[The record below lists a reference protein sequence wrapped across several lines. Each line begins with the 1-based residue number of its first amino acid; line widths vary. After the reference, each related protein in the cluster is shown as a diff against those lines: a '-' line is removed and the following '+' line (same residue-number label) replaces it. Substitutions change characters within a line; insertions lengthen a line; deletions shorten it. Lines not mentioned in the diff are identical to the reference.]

1 MIMYVYI
8 SIYVYNTIQS
18 YHMETNGK
26 TMIESC
32 FWYLDFIANLDYLVA
47 VGRLS
52 LGPSWLRIW
61 PRNVEFQWVSPSFL
75 WAKRVGSWGL
85 HSSIDVEKWYGDQ
98 LGIFHG
104 MVPFAESAD
113 LWNIQHWN
121 ELISILSL
129 TGFREHGLPEAIY
142 GFVFVSRWR
151 IWRHSLFYVF
161 LFV

>member
-1 MIMYVYI
+1 MIILSYNYTILFNDMIMYVYI

-85 HSSIDVEKWYGDQ
+85 HSCHSFIVEKWYGWRSVGHLPRDGPRRIQ
-98 LGIFHG
+98 ISGLGSFSWFVEH
-104 MVPFAESAD
+104 PALEWAD
-113 LWNIQHWN
+113 
-121 ELISILSL
+121 
-129 TGFREHGLPEAIY
+129 
-142 GFVFVSRWR
+142 
-151 IWRHSLFYVF
+151 
-161 LFV
+161 